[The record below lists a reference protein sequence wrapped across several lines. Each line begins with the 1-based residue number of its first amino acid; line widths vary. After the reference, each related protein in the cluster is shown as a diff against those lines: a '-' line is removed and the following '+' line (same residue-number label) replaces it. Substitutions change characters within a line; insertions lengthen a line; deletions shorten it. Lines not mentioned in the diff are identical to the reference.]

1 MVELITSSVCNK
13 GLKLATSP
21 LSTRKMNQA
30 TNDFSNG
37 HNLITIELKKS
48 PTSKEHE
55 DKAKD
60 DTTKKFQT
68 LVAECGKW

>member
-1 MVELITSSVCNK
+1 MVDLITSSVCNK

-21 LSTRKMNQA
+21 LSAGKINQA
-30 TNDFSNG
+30 TKDFGNG

-60 DTTKKFQT
+60 ETTIFFQK
-68 LVAECGKW
+68 LVAECGKR